1 MKTVSAAVNEIFAA
15 CPELCG
21 FSVQDADTL
30 SRDRASGQIEGKLYL
45 ADVAFMPYA
54 HAEPLL
60 GEIAV
65 ALLDLIDEQ
74 PEAVEELRGR
84 TFARSLH

>member
-1 MKTVSAAVNEIFAA
+1 MRTIDSTVNQIFAA

-21 FSVQDADTL
+21 FSVQEANAL
-30 SRDRASGQIEGKLYL
+30 SHDRKAGQLEGDLYL
-45 ADVAFMPYA
+45 ADVETLPYA
-54 HAEPLL
+54 RSERLF

-74 PEAVEELRGR
+74 PEAAEQLRGR
-84 TFARSLH
+84 TFARALH

>member
-1 MKTVSAAVNEIFAA
+1 MKTIHAIVNQIFAA

-21 FSVQDADTL
+21 FSVEDAATL
-30 SRDRASGQIEGKLYL
+30 SL
-45 ADVAFMPYA
+45 ADVETFPYPRN
-54 HAEPLL
+54 EELL

-74 PEAVEELRGR
+74 PEAAELLRGR
-84 TFARSLH
+84 TFARTLH

>member
-1 MKTVSAAVNEIFAA
+1 MKTIDSTVNEIFAA

-21 FSVQDADTL
+21 FSVQQARGD
-30 SRDRASGQIEGKLYL
+30 LYL
-45 ADVAFMPYA
+45 ADVETLPYA
-54 HAEPLL
+54 RNDRLF
-60 GEIAV
+60 GEIAA

-84 TFARSLH
+84 TFARTLH